1 MNTIES
7 GRNEWKYYLKGPLNE
22 VTEAV
27 KCNYVIYW
35 SGDHGMGPSGQVD
48 PLRAKSMMETKKH

>member
-1 MNTIES
+1 MNAIES
-7 GRNEWKYYLKGPLNE
+7 GRNEWKYYSREPLNG

-35 SGDHGMGPSGQVD
+35 SGDHGMDLVHKWTTEKQNQ
-48 PLRAKSMMETKKH
+48 